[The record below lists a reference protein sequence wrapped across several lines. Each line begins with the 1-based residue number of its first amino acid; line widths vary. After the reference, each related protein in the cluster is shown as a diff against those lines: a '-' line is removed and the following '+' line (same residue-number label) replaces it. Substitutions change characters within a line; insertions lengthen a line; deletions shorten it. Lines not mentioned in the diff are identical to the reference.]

1 MAQVFLNGGNVDSSG
16 RGINSLAT
24 LRTSTLPDTTTR
36 DSRGGVGLL
45 SLLFGL
51 RVSRVLGKRGFVLFG
66 WALATGT
73 SVVNLPSAGG
83 SLNDSFGFCIDSFF
97 NHFVPGVEIPTAFIQ
112 LGSDGR
118 TQTVSEVANQDLL
131 VGSRDGVKFFQYRL
145 LVLQMGSPILYVSAG
160 TGSLSSNLLLCCC
173 QLKLARSRRKDAA
186 KGIRFGP
193 LAPAVAKWSSHC

>member
-1 MAQVFLNGGNVDSSG
+1 MTLLVTVETSDMAQVFLNGGNVDSSG

-36 DSRGGVGLL
+36 DSRGGVGVL

-83 SLNDSFGFCIDSFF
+83 SLNYSFGFCIDSFF
-97 NHFVPGVEIPTAFIQ
+97 NH
-112 LGSDGR
+112 LRD
-118 TQTVSEVANQDLL
+118 QTVYLL
-131 VGSRDGVKFFQYRL
+131 QHPSSGTEPISVGSSTRV
-145 LVLQMGSPILYVSAG
+145 
-160 TGSLSSNLLLCCC
+160 N
-173 QLKLARSRRKDAA
+173 
-186 KGIRFGP
+186 
-193 LAPAVAKWSSHC
+193 